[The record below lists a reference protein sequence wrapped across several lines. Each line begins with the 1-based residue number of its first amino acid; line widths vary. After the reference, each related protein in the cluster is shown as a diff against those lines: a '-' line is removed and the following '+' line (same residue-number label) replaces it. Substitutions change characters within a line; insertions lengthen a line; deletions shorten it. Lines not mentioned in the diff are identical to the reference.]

1 MNISN
6 KELQIND
13 MITDKEVRL
22 INTDGTQLGI
32 VSIQKAKEIAATAN
46 LDLVKIA
53 ENANPPVCKI
63 IDYGKYRFELAKKE
77 KESKKNQKVIEVK
90 EIRLSVNI
98 DVHDFDTKVARARE
112 FIEGKGYKVKVSLR
126 FKGREVTHPE
136 VGADVINRFAD
147 ACSEFATLDKPPKLE
162 GRSMTVFL
170 LAKANVKPQ
179 SSKTD
184 KNAESNKKGASSTVD
199 SVNANLENKELPLA
213 VDNVDTNLE
222 HKELSSTI
230 ENINTENSDSV

>member
-32 VSIQKAKEIAATAN
+32 VSIQKAKEIAAAAS

-53 ENANPPVCKI
+53 ENAKPPVCKI

-98 DVHDFDTKVARARE
+98 DVHDFDTKVARAKE
-112 FIEGKGYKVKVSLR
+112 FIEGKGHRVKVSLR

-147 ACSEFATLDKPPKLE
+147 ACSEFATPENSPRLD

-170 LAKANVKPQ
+170 SGKTSAKPQ
-179 SSKTD
+179 NSKAAKNNTD
-184 KNAESNKKGASSTVD
+184 ADK
-199 SVNANLENKELPLA
+199 KELPLTA
-213 VDNVDTNLE
+213 ENV
-222 HKELSSTI
+222 
-230 ENINTENSDSV
+230 NSNS

>member
-6 KELQIND
+6 KEFQIND

-22 INTDGTQLGI
+22 INADGTQLGI
-32 VSIQKAKEIAATAN
+32 VTIQKAKDIAAAAS

-53 ENANPPVCKI
+53 ENAKPPVCKI
-63 IDYGKYRFELAKKE
+63 IDYGKYRFEIAKKE
-77 KESKKNQKVIEVK
+77 KESKKNQKIIEVK

-98 DVHDFDTKVARARE
+98 DVHDFETKVARAKE
-112 FIEGKGYKVKVSLR
+112 FIEGKGHRVKISLR

-147 ACSEFATLDKPPKLE
+147 ACSEFATPENSPRLD

-170 LAKANVKPQ
+170 SGRTNAKPH
-179 SSKTD
+179 SSKVAKNTD
-184 KNAESNKKGASSTVD
+184 ADRN
-199 SVNANLENKELPLA
+199 ELP
-213 VDNVDTNLE
+213 V
-222 HKELSSTI
+222 S
-230 ENINTENSDSV
+230 ENSGSV

>member
-22 INTDGTQLGI
+22 INADGTQLGI
-32 VSIQKAKEIAATAN
+32 VTIQKAKDIAAAAS

-53 ENANPPVCKI
+53 ENAKPPVCKI
-63 IDYGKYRFELAKKE
+63 IDYGKYRFEIAKKE
-77 KESKKNQKVIEVK
+77 KESKKNQKIIEVK

-98 DVHDFDTKVARARE
+98 DVHDFETKVARARE

-136 VGADVINRFAD
+136 VGANVINRFAD
-147 ACSEFATLDKPPKLE
+147 ACSEFATLDKPPKPKLE

-184 KNAESNKKGASSTVD
+184 KNAESNKKGSPSTVD
-199 SVNANLENKELPLA
+199 SVNANLENKELP
-213 VDNVDTNLE
+213 
-222 HKELSSTI
+222 STI
-230 ENINTENSDSV
+230 ENINPENSDSV

>member
-1 MNISN
+1 MWRCLNISN

-22 INTDGTQLGI
+22 INADGTQLGI
-32 VSIQKAKEIAATAN
+32 VTIQKAKDIAAAAS

-53 ENANPPVCKI
+53 ENAKPPVCKI
-63 IDYGKYRFELAKKE
+63 IDYGKYRFEIAKKE
-77 KESKKNQKVIEVK
+77 KESKKNQKIIEVK

-98 DVHDFDTKVARARE
+98 DVHDFETKVARARE

-136 VGADVINRFAD
+136 VGANVINRFAD
-147 ACSEFATLDKPPKLE
+147 ACSEFATLDKPPKPKLE

-184 KNAESNKKGASSTVD
+184 KNAESNKKGSPSTVD
-199 SVNANLENKELPLA
+199 SVNANLENKELP
-213 VDNVDTNLE
+213 
-222 HKELSSTI
+222 STI
-230 ENINTENSDSV
+230 ENINPENSDSV